1 MSITWSLNLKTSF
14 YHVEPYLI
22 IHIFLL
28 QGHGWCTKGKYCPK
42 SHDID
47 LIIDIDE
54 FCKDR
59 KSRKRKRRKQNQQG
73 NDSQS
78 YNDSADMDLTEGN
91 SDSTE
96 MSVGDAAQE
105 SDCKDIENKTDRMEI
120 DGRHV
125 NKTETI
131 INGAKLDQRDLQRE
145 KENDYKCCENCGR
158 AGDAVLSAGGHR
170 AGYDAFMTGLIY
182 GVYQTTLTGDER
194 ERKIGEWKN
203 KLYLSAKDYP
213 LTVSKS
219 NFVKQSKEH
228 LEKLARIRR
237 SNTVQAF
244 S

>member
-1 MSITWSLNLKTSF
+1 
-14 YHVEPYLI
+14 
-22 IHIFLL
+22 
-28 QGHGWCTKGKYCPK
+28 
-42 SHDID
+42 
-47 LIIDIDE
+47 
-54 FCKDR
+54 
-59 KSRKRKRRKQNQQG
+59 
-73 NDSQS
+73 
-78 YNDSADMDLTEGN
+78 MDLAEGN

-120 DGRHV
+120 DGRLV
-125 NKTETI
+125 NKTKI
-131 INGAKLDQRDLQRE
+131 VMNGAKLDQGDLQRE
-145 KENDYKCCENCGR
+145 KENGHKFCENCGR
-158 AGDAVLSAGGHR
+158 ADTVKSAGGHR

-182 GVYQTTLTGDER
+182 AVYQTTMTGDER